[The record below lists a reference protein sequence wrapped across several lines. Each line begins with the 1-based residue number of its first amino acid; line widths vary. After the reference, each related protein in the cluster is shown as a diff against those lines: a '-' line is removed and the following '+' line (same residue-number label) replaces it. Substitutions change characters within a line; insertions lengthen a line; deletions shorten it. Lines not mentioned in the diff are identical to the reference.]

1 MAAMEANIR
10 QLDAHSHDG
19 VDSPRLAVVT
29 QAISSAAWSA
39 TSGGT
44 YKQTV
49 LIPNSMQF
57 NAVSIEIRLSTGH
70 VIYPTIEKVSA
81 TQYDIYINDNSLNL
95 TAVYSS

>member
-1 MAAMEANIR
+1 
-10 QLDAHSHDG
+10 
-19 VDSPRLAVVT
+19 
-29 QAISSAAWSA
+29 
-39 TSGGT
+39 
-44 YKQTV
+44 
-49 LIPNSMQF
+49 MQF